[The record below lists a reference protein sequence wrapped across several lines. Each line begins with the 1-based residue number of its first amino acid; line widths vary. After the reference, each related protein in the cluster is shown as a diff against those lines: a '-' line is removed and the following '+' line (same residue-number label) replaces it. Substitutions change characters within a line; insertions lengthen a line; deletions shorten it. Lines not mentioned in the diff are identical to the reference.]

1 MATTGFWPVKS
12 RLKEVIDYANNP
24 DKTTDKKYLD
34 EDLYATLRYAE
45 NDKKTD
51 QTMYVSAI
59 NCTKQR
65 AYQCM
70 MTTKQRYG
78 KFGGNVA
85 YHGYQSFK
93 TDEVTP
99 DEAHQIGI
107 ETAKRMWRDYEVV
120 VTTHLNT
127 DNIHNHLVVNSV
139 SFKTGRKFENHI
151 SDHYKLREISD
162 LICGER
168 GKSVLPPSK
177 FKGSS
182 KKEYWVKKN
191 GGMTHRD
198 MLRKDIDSIIKNSTT
213 WKSFSANLNGLGYK
227 IVRDDNYEHITII
240 ADGWKRPVRLDSLG
254 ENYTVD
260 AIERRLAH
268 NRHSE
273 YHYAVIY
280 RARKSPLLQLEQEL
294 EFEINHSHDTAT
306 VLIDTVFYV
315 LLQLLRL
322 TRDIDAWGDG
332 GQAHSPLLRES
343 LTFERQLKK
352 EYSFLKN
359 NNIKTVGELTT
370 FCREKESE
378 ITALETER
386 SKIRNSNRRP
396 KTPQERQE
404 KLKAAREM
412 TKKLNPLREQLKLA
426 DSALERFP
434 KVWNLLTTEHNIEIN
449 APTKT
454 KEKGLNNN
462 EKHKENYSDR

>member
-34 EDLYATLRYAE
+34 EDLYATLRYAQ

-51 QTMYVSAI
+51 QTMCVSAI
-59 NCTKQR
+59 NCPKQR

-107 ETAKRMWRDYEVV
+107 ETAKRMWKEYEVV

-127 DNIHNHLVVNSV
+127 DNIHNHIVVNSV
-139 SFKTGRKFENHI
+139 SFKTGRKFENHV

-162 LICGER
+162 LICKER

-182 KKEYWVKKN
+182 KKEYWAKKN

-198 MLRKDIDSIIKNSTT
+198 VLRKDIDSIIKNSTAWT
-213 WKSFSANLNGLGYK
+213 HFKQNLKGFGYE
-227 IVRDDNYEHITII
+227 IVRDENYQHISII
-240 ADGWKRPVRLDSLG
+240 AKGWKRPVRLDSLG
-254 ENYTVD
+254 KNYTID
-260 AIERRLAH
+260 AIERRMDH
-268 NRHSE
+268 NFQTVN
-273 YHYAVIY
+273 YAAIY
-280 RARKSPLLQLEQEL
+280 RIQKSPLLQLEREL
-294 EFEINHSHDTAT
+294 EFDINQSHDTAT
-306 VLIDTVFYV
+306 ILVDTVFYII
-315 LLQLLRL
+315 LQLLKL

-332 GQAHSPLLRES
+332 GQAHSPLLREG
-343 LTFERQLKK
+343 LTFEKQLKK
-352 EYSFLKN
+352 EYFFMRD
-359 NNIKTVGELTT
+359 NNIRTIGELTT

-378 ITALETER
+378 IATLEAER

-396 KTPQERQE
+396 KWLQERQE
-404 KLKAAREM
+404 KLQAARDI
-412 TKKLNPLREQLKLA
+412 TKKIKPLREQLKIA
-426 DSALERFP
+426 DSALVRFP
-434 KVWNLLTTEHNIEIN
+434 KVWSLLKTEHDIEIN
-449 APTKT
+449 ALTK
-454 KEKGLNNN
+454 KRKDLKDN
-462 EKHKENYSDR
+462 EKYKENYSNR